1 MSHDELL
8 SQILVRRLT
17 AILRTPTSTG
27 LVELAKTIRE
37 TGISIFEITL
47 TIPDG
52 LSVLKSIKESLGR
65 DVIVGAGT
73 VLDGAT
79 ARMAIAAGAEFL
91 VSPTFHVDV
100 VQTARRFGKISIPG
114 AFTPTE
120 ILTAWEAGADIV
132 KVFPAEVLGPNFF
145 RAVLRPLPQ
154 LRLMPTG
161 NISVEAAAEFLQAG
175 ACGIGIGGGLSDPNQ
190 LQHAR
195 QLALKY
201 VDVVQAN
208 PSCR

>member
-8 SQILVRRLT
+8 RQMLDRRLT
-17 AILRTPTSTG
+17 AILRTPTSDG
-27 LVELAKTIRE
+27 LVELAKSIRE
-37 TGISIFEITL
+37 AGISMFEVTL

-52 LSVLKSIKESLGR
+52 FSVIKNIKAALGK

-73 VLDGAT
+73 VLDGPT

-120 ILTAWEAGADIV
+120 ILTAWDAGADIV
-132 KVFPAEVLGPNFF
+132 KVFPAEVLGATFF
-145 RAVLRPLPQ
+145 RSVLRPLPQ
-154 LRLMPTG
+154 VRLMPTG
-161 NISVEAAAEFLQAG
+161 NISLAAAAEFLQAG
-175 ACGIGIGGGLSDPNQ
+175 ACGVGIGGELSNSNQ
-190 LQHAR
+190 IQQAHDLAR
-195 QLALKY
+195 KY
-201 VDVVQAN
+201 VEVVQAN
-208 PSCR
+208 PPCR

>member
-8 SQILVRRLT
+8 RQMLLRRLT
-17 AILRTPTSTG
+17 AIFRTPTSEG
-27 LVELAKTIRE
+27 LIELAKTVRE
-37 TGISIFEITL
+37 AGITMFEVTL

-52 LSVLKSIKESLGR
+52 LSVLKSIKETLGR

-73 VLDGAT
+73 VLDGAM

-91 VSPTFHVDV
+91 VSPTFNVDV

-114 AFTPTE
+114 AFSPTE

-154 LRLMPTG
+154 VRLMPTG
-161 NISVEAAAEFLQAG
+161 NISVTAAAEFLQAG
-175 ACGIGIGGGLSDPNQ
+175 ACGIGIGGGLSDPNHLPQ
-190 LQHAR
+190 AQDLAR
-195 QLALKY
+195 QY
-201 VDVVQAN
+201 VDVVEAN